1 MVSRWLVVVAFT
13 GLLASSVAVAQ
24 SDSQASGASSEKAAL
39 QNRVDQLEQIVTR
52 LQQRLDQL
60 EQKPAANPA
69 AVSATDANRAAAPAD
84 ERIDAI
90 DQKLRVIERNREL
103 KEEEAAVKEKER
115 VVVSAGREGFSISSA
130 DKSYRLKFSGLIQAD
145 YRTFFDDRTHLVT
158 DTFLIRRLRPIFEGT
173 VGKYIDFRLQPDFG
187 GGTAALFDAYAD
199 LKFRPY
205 AVLRGG
211 KTKTP
216 LGLELLQNDVDLTFI
231 ERALPSDLV
240 PNRDEGF
247 QLYGDIPGG
256 LSYAVAVLNG
266 APDGTNI
273 DGDSNDG
280 KDVAGRLF
288 LTPFTKSGPA
298 ALKGLGFGV
307 GVTSGR
313 QNGATLPTLKST
325 GGQTSF
331 FAYGSGSG
339 ANAVTPIAAG
349 NRLRYSPQL
358 YYYNGP
364 FGLIAEYVE
373 SGQQVSAT
381 VSGAKVSRDI
391 TNHSWQVAGSWV
403 LTGER
408 KSFKGVAP
416 KKSLDGGKN
425 SGFGAWEIAGRYSEL
440 NVDPTAFHVKFADIT
455 KSAEAARAWA
465 LGVNWYLNR
474 NTKLSF
480 DYEQTNFQGGATVGN
495 RPTEKALLNRVQ
507 VSF

>member
-1 MVSRWLVVVAFT
+1 MAGRWLMVAAGLVAFN
-13 GLLASSVAVAQ
+13 VAAAQ
-24 SDSQASGASSEKAAL
+24 SDAQASGAPSDKAEL

-60 EQKPAANPA
+60 EQKPAGSTT
-69 AVSATDANRAAAPAD
+69 AVSASDAIRATAPTD
-84 ERIDAI
+84 ERIEAL
-90 DQKLRVIERNREL
+90 DQKLRVIERKSEL
-103 KEEEAAVKEKER
+103 KDEDAAAREKEKPL
-115 VVVSAGREGFSISSA
+115 VSVGREGFSISSP
-130 DKSYRLKFSGLIQAD
+130 DKNYRLKFSGLIQAD
-145 YRTFFDDRTHLVT
+145 NRTFFDDGSHLVT

-173 VGKYIDFRLQPDFG
+173 VGKYVDFRFQPDFG
-187 GGTAALFDAYAD
+187 GGTAVLFDAYAD

-256 LSYAVAVLNG
+256 ISYAVAVLNG

-273 DGDSNDG
+273 DGDANDG
-280 KDVAGRLF
+280 KDVAGRMF
-288 LTPFTKSGPA
+288 LTPFAKSGPA
-298 ALKGLGFGV
+298 VLKGLGFGV

-313 QNGATLPTLKST
+313 QNGATLPLLKTT
-325 GGQTSF
+325 GGMATF

-339 ANAVTPIAAG
+339 ATAVTPIAAG

-381 VSGAKVSRDI
+381 VSGAKESRDI

-403 LTGER
+403 VTGEH
-408 KSFKGVAP
+408 KSYKGVAP
-416 KKSLDGGKN
+416 KKSLDGRKN
-425 SGFGAWEIAGRYSEL
+425 AGFGAWEIAGRYSEL
-440 NVDPTAFHVKFADIT
+440 NVDRTAFSAKFADIT

-465 LGVNWYLNR
+465 LGVNWYLSR

-480 DYEQTNFQGGATVGN
+480 DYEQTKFQGGATVGN
-495 RPTEKALLNRVQ
+495 RPTEKALLNRLQ